1 MLDRILITN
10 DDGIEAPGL
19 AVLERIAGELA
30 REVWV
35 VAPEHDQ
42 SGVSHAV
49 SLSIGRV
56 SKPAKSSARQR
67 QLTGVRPT
75 RSAGAIVLSPGGETG
90 IRPWD
95 GNARGLPEINLAER
109 GAQDKD

>member
-1 MLDRILITN
+1 MLDRVLLTN

-19 AVLERIAGELA
+19 AVLEQIATELA

-49 SLSIGRV
+49 SLHHPIRV
-56 SKPAKSSARQR
+56 TER
-67 QLTGVRPT
+67 GVR
-75 RSAGAIVLSPGGETG
+75 R
-90 IRPWD
+90 
-95 GNARGLPEINLAER
+95 
-109 GAQDKD
+109 